1 MEKIDLRER
10 MPRTARYIDWMRE
23 RMGEKVTNDL
33 IKRAM
38 RGEPGCFF
46 SQENGLTFGT
56 RDTRVTSIVRWD
68 EWGVAY
74 SVDPPWMIEALQLA
88 SQRGITI
95 ERLDPSDPDETDR
108 LAVQL
113 REILA
118 EVDNGR

>member
-1 MEKIDLRER
+1 M
-10 MPRTARYIDWMRE
+10 
-23 RMGEKVTNDL
+23 
-33 IKRAM
+33 
-38 RGEPGCFF
+38 
-46 SQENGLTFGT
+46 TFGT
-56 RDTRVTSIVRWD
+56 RDTRATSIVRWD
-68 EWGVAY
+68 ERGVAY